1 MKHLKDCKDNE
12 VYEFYLCDLFLD
24 ILLLSIIADNC
35 AGCIQII
42 ILEHIWPWNRHWPV
56 WKWPVQAIGSEILC
70 HVLLCSVSSPHCHCA
85 PQHTHRHHEH
95 LNWSLQSKRGIFLII
110 IINFIGIFFID
121 RTMENEKNHNLV
133 ERSRGSW
140 TVDLPSTPFQYS
152 GNPRSSY
159 FYDGEVW
166 KQEKQREG
174 RKQ

>member
-1 MKHLKDCKDNE
+1 
-12 VYEFYLCDLFLD
+12 
-24 ILLLSIIADNC
+24 
-35 AGCIQII
+35 
-42 ILEHIWPWNRHWPV
+42 
-56 WKWPVQAIGSEILC
+56 
-70 HVLLCSVSSPHCHCA
+70 
-85 PQHTHRHHEH
+85 
-95 LNWSLQSKRGIFLII
+95 
-110 IINFIGIFFID
+110 
-121 RTMENEKNHNLV
+121 MENEKNHNLV